1 MSKPLTESVLR
12 RLTSEALV
20 TYLGHAEKFE
30 VTMHP
35 GACAGITGEAVAD
48 LNYVVAGRGANDSGH
63 FEGACTTCISR
74 NLPFLAIVFPEAG
87 SGVERTAA
95 ELGLVH
101 VVDFPFMV
109 RDDAPIQPE
118 GNDSVVVQRAVGPE
132 GVDAN
137 ARVLSSAFSL
147 PEDSA
152 RRALPASLLDGP
164 NLDVFLASIGND
176 VVGTVTMIH
185 QGDTSGIWS
194 MATDTTRQRSGI
206 GRRLLSTAMAETRMQ
221 GARRFFLGA
230 TPAGYRLYESLGFTT
245 RVVTKVWASGETHQ
259 G

>member
-1 MSKPLTESVLR
+1 MSKPPTESVLR
-12 RLTSEALV
+12 RLTSESFVA
-20 TYLGHAEKFE
+20 YLGQAETFE
-30 VTMHP
+30 SAMHP
-35 GACAGITGEAVAD
+35 GVSSALTGEPVAD
-48 LNYVVAGRGANDSGH
+48 LNYLVAGRGANDSGH
-63 FEGACTTCISR
+63 FGAACTACISR
-74 NLPFLAIVFPEAG
+74 DLPFLAIIFPEAG

-95 ELGLVH
+95 ELGLLH

-109 RDDAPIQPE
+109 REDAPIELE
-118 GNDSVVVQRAVGPE
+118 GNDSVVVRRAVGPE
-132 GVDAN
+132 GADAN

-147 PEDSA
+147 PEESA
-152 RRALPASLLDGP
+152 RRALPATLLDAP
-164 NLDVFLASIGND
+164 NLDVFLAFVGND
-176 VVGTVTMIH
+176 VVGTVTVIH

-230 TPAGYRLYESLGFTT
+230 TPAGLRLYESLGFTT

-259 G
+259 A

>member
-12 RLTSEALV
+12 RLASEALV

-30 VTMHP
+30 FTMHP
-35 GACAGITGEAVAD
+35 GCCSALTGEPVAD
-48 LNYVVAGRGANDSGH
+48 LNYVVVGANDSGH
-63 FEGACTTCISR
+63 FGAACTASISR
-74 NLPFLAIVFPEAG
+74 NLPFLAIIFPEAG
-87 SGVERTAA
+87 SGVDRTAA

-109 RDDAPIQPE
+109 RDDTPIEPE
-118 GNDSVVVQRAVGPE
+118 GNDSVVVRRAVGPE
-132 GVDAN
+132 GAEAN

-164 NLDVFLASIGND
+164 NLDVFLASID
-176 VVGTVTMIH
+176 DVVVGTVTVIH
-185 QGDTSGIWS
+185 HGDTSGIWS

-206 GRRLLSTAMAETRMQ
+206 GRRLLSTAMAETRTQ

-230 TPAGYRLYESLGFTT
+230 TPAGYRLYESVGFTT
-245 RVVTKVWASGETHQ
+245 RVVAKVWASGETHQ
-259 G
+259 A